1 MGWFADIFTGGA
13 AQVIDSMGNAIDKL
27 VTSDEEKIALRN
39 ELMKAQLEAKH
50 KADELSLQM
59 EGQITERWK
68 SDNEHWVTRL
78 VRPLI
83 VLWSFALL
91 TIVILADGNIGN
103 FTIKAAYIPVI
114 EGIVTASVMAYMGVR
129 SLDKYTARKA

>member
-1 MGWFADIFTGGA
+1 MSWFTEIFTGGA

-50 KADELSLQM
+50 KADGLSLQM
-59 EGQITERWK
+59 EGQITERWE
-68 SDNEHWVTRL
+68 SDNEHLVTRL

-91 TIVILADGNIGN
+91 TVVILFDGNVGD
-103 FTIKAAYIPVI
+103 FTVKAAYIPVI
-114 EGIVTASVMAYMGVR
+114 EGIVTASVLAYMGAR
-129 SLDKYTARKA
+129 SLDKYTVRKA

>member
-1 MGWFADIFTGGA
+1 MSWFTDIFSSGA
-13 AQVIDSMGNAIDKL
+13 ATVIDSMGNAIDKL

-91 TIVILADGNIGN
+91 TVVILFDGNVGD
-103 FTIKAAYIPVI
+103 FTVKVAYIPVI
-114 EGIVTASVMAYMGVR
+114 EGIVTASVLAYMGVR
-129 SLDKYTARKA
+129 SLDKYTVRKA

>member
-1 MGWFADIFTGGA
+1 MSWFTDIFTGGA
-13 AQVIDSMGNAIDKL
+13 SQVIDSMGNAIDKL

-68 SDNEHWVTRL
+68 SDTRL

-91 TIVILADGNIGN
+91 TVVILFDGNVGD
-103 FTIKAAYIPVI
+103 FTVKVAYIPVI
-114 EGIVTASVMAYMGVR
+114 EGIVTASVLAYMGVR
-129 SLDKYTARKA
+129 SLDKYTVRKA

>member
-1 MGWFADIFTGGA
+1 MGWFTDIFTGGA
-13 AQVIDSMGNAIDKL
+13 SQVIDSMGNAIDKL

-50 KADELSLQM
+50 KADELALQM
-59 EGQITERWK
+59 EGQITERWR
-68 SDNEHWVTRL
+68 SDNAHWVTRL

-91 TIVILADGNIGN
+91 TIIVLFDGNVGD
-103 FTIKAAYIPVI
+103 FTIKSAYIPMI
-114 EGIVTASVMAYMGVR
+114 EGIVTASVLAYMGVR
-129 SLDKYTARKA
+129 SLDKYSARKT

>member
-1 MGWFADIFTGGA
+1 MSWFTDIFSSGA
-13 AQVIDSMGNAIDKL
+13 STVIDSVGNAIDKL

-39 ELMKAQLEAKH
+39 ELMKAQLEAHH
-50 KADELSLQM
+50 KAEELALQM

-91 TIVILADGNIGN
+91 TVVILFDGNVGD
-103 FTIKAAYIPVI
+103 FTVKVAYIPVI
-114 EGIVTASVMAYMGVR
+114 EGIVTASVLAYMGVR
-129 SLDKYTARKA
+129 SLDKYTVRKA